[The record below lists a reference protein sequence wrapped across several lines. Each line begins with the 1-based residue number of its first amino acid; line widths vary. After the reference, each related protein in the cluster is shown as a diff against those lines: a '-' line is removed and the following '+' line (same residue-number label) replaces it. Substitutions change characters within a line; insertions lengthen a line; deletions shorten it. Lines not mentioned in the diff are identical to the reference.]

1 MIPGNISAMARG
13 AARQQGVGVTTL
25 GDATAG
31 AGRGG
36 KVVALEDGHLL
47 EVIGQRAGGGE
58 AGDPGAH
65 DDGVAAE
72 R

>member
-1 MIPGNISAMARG
+1 MAR
-13 AARQQGVGVTTL
+13 APPDKSGVGVTAL
-25 GDATAG
+25 GDAAAG
-31 AGRGG
+31 TGRGG
-36 KVVALEDGHLL
+36 QLVTLEDDDLL

-58 AGDPGAH
+58 AGDPGAD

>member
-1 MIPGNISAMARG
+1 MIPGNISAMAR
-13 AARQQGVGVTTL
+13 APPARARGLTAL
-25 GDATAG
+25 GDAPAG
-31 AGRGG
+31 VGRGG
-36 KVVALEDGHLL
+36 QLVAVEDGDLL

-58 AGDPGAH
+58 AGDPGAD

>member
-1 MIPGNISAMARG
+1 M
-13 AARQQGVGVTTL
+13 GVPAL

-36 KVVALEDGHLL
+36 QLVALEDGDLL
-47 EVIGQRAGGGE
+47 EVIGQGAGGGE
-58 AGDPGAH
+58 AGDPGAD